1 MKKTFEGSL
10 FNRIEIVGNKEYNHI
25 GCEGENEEFGEFLV
39 QFVPEVGSPICSRSR
54 HEKKSKVY
62 NRSVR
67 RTKNSGGIQK
77 SKINI
82 SY

>member
-39 QFVPEVGSPICSRSR
+39 QFVPEVGMRRKVKFTIEALEEPKIV
-54 HEKKSKVY
+54 EEYKKAK
-62 NRSVR
+62 
-67 RTKNSGGIQK
+67 
-77 SKINI
+77 
-82 SY
+82 